1 MTRPKAGSRVG
12 GGPPKR
18 EPVGPPDLPSM
29 RERRPIVF
37 WVVVLAVAAMVLSS
51 VAGFLSVI
59 L

>member
-1 MTRPKAGSRVG
+1 MTRPKSGSRVG
-12 GGPPKR
+12 GGPPKQ

-29 RERRPIVF
+29 RERRPFVF
-37 WVVVLAVAAMVLSS
+37 WMVVLAVAAMVLSS

>member
-1 MTRPKAGSRVG
+1 
-12 GGPPKR
+12 
-18 EPVGPPDLPSM
+18 M
-29 RERRPIVF
+29 RDRRPFVF